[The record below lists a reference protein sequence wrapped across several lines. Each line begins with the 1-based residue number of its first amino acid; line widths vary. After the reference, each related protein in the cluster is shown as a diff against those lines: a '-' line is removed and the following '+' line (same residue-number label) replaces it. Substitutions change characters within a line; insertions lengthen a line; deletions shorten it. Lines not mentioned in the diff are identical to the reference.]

1 MQKIETGISELL
13 KRQPVTEQEKDA
25 YIQDLQKALRL
36 LLEEVRDLE
45 EMVALLQKK
54 RFGSSSEATPVQE
67 EEEPLGVF
75 PEAEL
80 EYKEDAPEPFK
91 KDQRG
96 VHKIS
101 EAGRWKLTSSNETE
115 NRIFDLDEEERICPR
130 CKGKLVWIG
139 KELVREVFEYQR
151 PKLKLVRYWQ
161 MSYKCPACHKKGRS
175 VIVRASVPKP
185 LLNHS
190 LVAASV
196 VAEIMYQKYV
206 NAMPLYRQEAAW
218 KQLGVT
224 FSRTTMAR
232 WIIRCAEDWLEPLWD
247 AMRKE
252 LLQREVLHADE
263 TVVQVLK
270 ENGKTAQS
278 KSYMWVY
285 RTGMDGLPPVVL
297 YEYRPGRS
305 GEYPKKFLEGFHG
318 YLHTDG
324 YAGYNQVP
332 DITRC
337 GCWAHLRRKFVEA
350 MPAASGNPK
359 GLLTPAQVGRDYC
372 DQLFAAEKKLA
383 GLPAEERQKQRLA
396 VEKPMLRAF
405 WCWLEEL
412 ERQPLAGNLKK
423 AVQYARKQQ
432 PYMENYL
439 LDPRCQISN
448 NLAENAIRPFTVGRK
463 NWLFSDT
470 VKGAKASAV
479 IYSLVETAGA
489 NGLSERGYLH
499 IVLSNLPSMDF
510 RQHPELLKD
519 LMPWS
524 DYMRSCFEQE

>member
-25 YIQDLQKALRL
+25 YIQDLQKAMRL

-115 NRIFDLDEEERICPR
+115 DRIYDLDEEERICPR

-161 MSYKCPACHKKGRS
+161 MSYKCQACHKKGRS

-232 WIIRCAEDWLEPLWD
+232 WIIRCAEDWLEPLWN

-285 RTGMDGLPPVVL
+285 RTGMDVLATLSRCKATSQGNSSIMVTRTIYVRLIIIHGGKNGKLQRNSLPIVTEP
-297 YEYRPGRS
+297 EP
-305 GEYPKKFLEGFHG
+305 
-318 YLHTDG
+318 
-324 YAGYNQVP
+324 AGKSVTACIAP
-332 DITRC
+332 ITRSEQYNK
-337 GCWAHLRRKFVEA
+337 R
-350 MPAASGNPK
+350 PK
-359 GLLTPAQVGRDYC
+359 IG
-372 DQLFAAEKKLA
+372 
-383 GLPAEERQKQRLA
+383 
-396 VEKPMLRAF
+396 
-405 WCWLEEL
+405 
-412 ERQPLAGNLKK
+412 
-423 AVQYARKQQ
+423 
-432 PYMENYL
+432 
-439 LDPRCQISN
+439 I
-448 NLAENAIRPFTVGRK
+448 
-463 NWLFSDT
+463 
-470 VKGAKASAV
+470 
-479 IYSLVETAGA
+479 
-489 NGLSERGYLH
+489 
-499 IVLSNLPSMDF
+499 
-510 RQHPELLKD
+510 
-519 LMPWS
+519 
-524 DYMRSCFEQE
+524 